1 MLKLVKTALLSGA
14 LIALTALPAAAQ
26 GERTPRCGEG
36 GHMVNGRCELPGE
49 KTAPPATP
57 APEQR
62 RGAQEGN
69 QGAQTGG
76 RAGAQAVQQG
86 TVQPNN
92 VPQETGR
99 GGRGQAVVPQG
110 NVQQGSVQQGEGQR
124 GRGAPQQQGSLQQGT
139 VQPAP
144 VQPQQGGRQGGPAQN
159 GVQQGN
165 NRNNNFGQRDNGPY
179 GNNNGQYGNN
189 NFGQRDQRDNGQ
201 YGNNN
206 DQYRNNNGQFGSNYS
221 PYGSNSGRNFD
232 QNEFN
237 RRYYGRYGSDPNN
250 FQRNRQAYRVA
261 QRWHESYPHDYVYA
275 DDSFYRDCRSN
286 NEVGG
291 AIVGAILG
299 GILGNAVSH
308 GQGGA
313 TLAGVIIGGVG
324 GASLAGNLDC
334 EDRSYVYRTYYD
346 GFERGRSRASY
357 PWRNDRTGDYGTLL
371 VGDYYQ
377 DRDNYRCAT
386 YTQTIYVRGRP
397 QVARGHA
404 CRQNDGT
411 WALVD

>member
-1 MLKLVKTALLSGA
+1 MGQRHPKTSQSGPEGREMSKLVKTALLSGV
-14 LIALTALPAAAQ
+14 LIAMTALPAAAQ
-26 GERTPRCGEG
+26 GERLPRCGEG
-36 GHMVNGRCELPGE
+36 GHVVNGRCELPGQQA
-49 KTAPPATP
+49 APPATP

-76 RAGAQAVQQG
+76 RAGAQTGQAG
-86 TVQPNN
+86 AVQPNSA
-92 VPQETGR
+92 PQETGR
-99 GGRGQAVVPQG
+99 GGRGQGGAPQG
-110 NVQQGSVQQGEGQR
+110 NVQQGSVQPGDLQR
-124 GRGAPQQQGSLQQGT
+124 GGRRGG
-139 VQPAP
+139 
-144 VQPQQGGRQGGPAQN
+144 AQE

-165 NRNNNFGQRDNGPY
+165 AQQDNRQQDRGGQGNERNNNFGQRDS
-179 GNNNGQYGNN
+179 GQNRN
-189 NFGQRDQRDNGQ
+189 NFGPRD
-201 YGNNN
+201 N
-206 DQYRNNNGQFGSNYS
+206 DQYRYGNNYG
-221 PYGSNSGRNFD
+221 PYGSNRGRNFD
-232 QNEFN
+232 RDEFN
-237 RRYYGRYGSDPNN
+237 RRYYGRYGEDPNN
-250 FQRNRQAYRVA
+250 FERNRLRYRAA
-261 QRWHESYPHDYVYA
+261 QRWRERYPHDYVYA

-291 AIVGAILG
+291 AVVGAILG

-334 EDRSYVYRTYYD
+334 QDRSYVYQTYYD

-357 PWRNDRTGDYGTLL
+357 PWRNERTGDYGNLL

-386 YTQTIYVRGRP
+386 YTQTIYVRGTP

-404 CRQNDGT
+404 CRQDDGT

>member
-1 MLKLVKTALLSGA
+1 
-14 LIALTALPAAAQ
+14 
-26 GERTPRCGEG
+26 
-36 GHMVNGRCELPGE
+36 
-49 KTAPPATP
+49 
-57 APEQR
+57 
-62 RGAQEGN
+62 
-69 QGAQTGG
+69 
-76 RAGAQAVQQG
+76 
-86 TVQPNN
+86 
-92 VPQETGR
+92 
-99 GGRGQAVVPQG
+99 
-110 NVQQGSVQQGEGQR
+110 
-124 GRGAPQQQGSLQQGT
+124 LQQGNI
-139 VQPAP
+139 QQAP
-144 VQPQQGGRQGGPAQN
+144 VQPQAGGRQGGPAQN

-165 NRNNNFGQRDNGPY
+165 NRGNNF
-179 GNNNGQYGNN
+179 
-189 NFGQRDQRDNGQ
+189 DQRDNGQ
-201 YGNNN
+201 YGNSNA
-206 DQYRNNNGQFGSNYS
+206 RFGNNGNNYG

-232 QNEFN
+232 RDEFN

-261 QRWHESYPHDYVYA
+261 QRWQERYPHDYVYA

-313 TLAGVIIGGVG
+313 TLAGVILGGVG

-334 EDRSYVYRTYYD
+334 EDRSYVYPVYYD

-357 PWRNDRTGDYGTLL
+357 SWRNERNGNYGTLL

-386 YTQTIYVRGRP
+386 YTQTIYVRGTP

-404 CRQNDGT
+404 CRQDDGT